1 MLLFLLIAMDSEKV
15 PAFKI
20 SAPGTSGLSER
31 PSSAFSRRSVASEH
45 GPRSSWSESAV
56 RRSASPDTVVT
67 YLGTRPVRLFK
78 HQRLCHR
85 GDATLSSIA
94 HVPGT
99 EVAYP
104 KTLYE
109 VEHWLSDVVAT
120 AQQTPS
126 NHSSTICLLF
136 MDEDKCKREYH
147 DFSLDRLYAHLKI
160 TDWRPSHFQTT
171 FCRFAVPLDIE
182 IEKDDGH
189 DKLSKHHSWDWR
201 FAISHPFDWDMLWAY
216 FPTSRTSVGIVR
228 TWIEGYHADFMDLE
242 SMAKSFT
249 GPTLGHPMLLGL
261 FAIDI
266 LTRDSMVAVRQ
277 KGELLWQAQKVTGY
291 NHFPHQS
298 NKRLVMSEEDDRLA
312 ADLGAQI
319 SIVMGAAIN
328 LTAWLHAAT
337 QLAGFSAFIR
347 SEGER
352 FKGGYFG
359 ARDPGFARLAT
370 YVDQQ
375 ALKQVGDLDAA
386 HYDTSA
392 WMDTAR
398 FLLQGV
404 LNLAAQRDSAINIQ
418 LARDS
423 QKIAED
429 SKRDSTSM
437 MSLSIVAMLF
447 LPGTYTAVSRAPL
460 AITLPWPSGAR

>member
-1 MLLFLLIAMDSEKV
+1 MNSEKV
-15 PAFKI
+15 PVFKI
-20 SAPGTSGLSER
+20 SAPGTSGPSER
-31 PSSAFSRRSVASEH
+31 PSSAFSRHSVASEH

-56 RRSASPDTVVT
+56 RRSPSPDTVVSF
-67 YLGTRPVRLFK
+67 LGTRPVRLFK
-78 HQRLCHR
+78 HQRLCHH
-85 GDATLSSIA
+85 GEAALSSIA
-94 HVPGT
+94 HVPDT

-104 KTLYE
+104 KSLHE

-120 AQQTPS
+120 AQLTPS
-126 NHSSTICLLF
+126 DHSSTICLLF

-147 DFSLDRLYAHLKI
+147 GFSLDRLYAHLKI

-171 FCRFAVPLDIE
+171 FCRFAVPLDVE

-189 DKLSKHHSWDWR
+189 GKFSKHHSWDWR

-266 LTRDSMVAVRQ
+266 VTRDSMAAVRQ
-277 KGELLWQAQKVTGY
+277 KGEQLWQAQKVTGY

-298 NKRLVMSEEDDRLA
+298 NKRLIMTEEDDQLA
-312 ADLGAQI
+312 ADIGAQT
-319 SIVMGAAIN
+319 SVVMGAAIN
-328 LTAWLHAAT
+328 LTAWIHAAT

-352 FKGGYFG
+352 FKGSYFS

-370 YVDQQ
+370 YIDQH
-375 ALKQVGDLDAA
+375 ALKQVGDLDGA

-392 WMDTAR
+392 WLDTAR

-429 SKRDSTSM
+429 SKRDSTST
-437 MSLSIVAMLF
+437 MSLAMVAMLF
-447 LPGTYTAVSRAPL
+447 LPGTYTAVSCAPL
-460 AITLPWPSGAR
+460 AIPLPWPSGAR